1 MRHRITR
8 RDGLHIAKGGEVEVS
23 TMPLSLG
30 HDLAAALKSPRTAHV
45 FGNPEHLRPESSF
58 IEFEAH
64 GDATASQSTF
74 IVPPN

>member
-1 MRHRITR
+1 
-8 RDGLHIAKGGEVEVS
+8 
-23 TMPLSLG
+23 MPLSLG